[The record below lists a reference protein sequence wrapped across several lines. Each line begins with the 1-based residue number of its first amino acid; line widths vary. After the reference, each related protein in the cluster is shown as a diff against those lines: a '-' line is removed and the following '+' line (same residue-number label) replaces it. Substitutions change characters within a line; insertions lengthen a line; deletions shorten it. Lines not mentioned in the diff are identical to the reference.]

1 MLSLIR
7 SYKDKRT
14 SFKASVSY
22 EGIISALLNAKPSD
36 VILRIYKLCH
46 IPASVTLVGQKA
58 SNQITTQQTSKNSV
72 ESGAC
77 PSRYTPRVKSYL
89 PNLINRE
96 MRNSLL
102 TEKGHFPDNSPAD
115 ILTSYQLLMQQ
126 LTLRSEN

>member
-46 IPASVTLVGQKA
+46 IPASVTLAGQKA

-89 PNLINRE
+89 PNLTNKQRDEEQSFNRE
-96 MRNSLL
+96 GPLPRQLPCRY
-102 TEKGHFPDNSPAD
+102 TD
-115 ILTSYQLLMQQ
+115 IISVIYT
-126 LTLRSEN
+126 TTNT